1 MHCQNETKTD
11 GADSPE
17 HLKRNI
23 MERTI
28 YQVVMYKQNGSMR
41 AHRNVLLE
49 TESLNEANEMLLNKY
64 NELFGDEREYAST
77 WEEAVKAS
85 EPFIDGAQD
94 NSFSGLCVLKYDGYT
109 YEVVEDLDD

>member
-1 MHCQNETKTD
+1 MGK
-11 GADSPE
+11 
-17 HLKRNI
+17 
-23 MERTI
+23 TI
-28 YQVVMYKQNGSMR
+28 YQVVMYKQTGSMR

-64 NELFGDEREYAST
+64 NELFGDEREYANT

-85 EPFIDGAQD
+85 EPYIDGAQD
-94 NSFSGLCVLKYDGYT
+94 NSFSGLCMFKYDGCT

>member
-1 MHCQNETKTD
+1 
-11 GADSPE
+11 
-17 HLKRNI
+17 
-23 MERTI
+23 MEKI
-28 YQVVMYKQNGSMR
+28 LYQVVMYKQNGSLR

-64 NELFGDEREYAST
+64 NELFGDERKYANT

-85 EPFIDGAQD
+85 ELYIDGAQD
-94 NSFSGLCVLKYDGYT
+94 NFFSDLHMLKYDGYT